1 MTDHTDPNHGDYE
14 GDKQHP
20 IFGTRKRPTRHDQ
33 MAMITKEITNMN
45 ARREWLADHYI
56 GPVSDK
62 TIDEPTDQQITGI
75 LYITAIEEEWI
86 LDEELR
92 EELSIITYED

>member
-1 MTDHTDPNHGDYE
+1 MTDHIDPNHGDYE

-45 ARREWLADHYI
+45 ERREWLADHYI
-56 GPVSDK
+56 GPVNEQDHRR
-62 TIDEPTDQQITGI
+62 THRPTDQGHP
-75 LYITAIEEEWI
+75 LHH
-86 LDEELR
+86 
-92 EELSIITYED
+92 SH